1 MTGTPWSD
9 EHRAGVGLG
18 IALLAGSATHF
29 PSLRASPVID
39 DHFHAAWLEG
49 SAAVHRP
56 AWDLY
61 RWVSEGEVERLV
73 SAGHVPWWSDPRLR
87 IGVFRPISSV
97 SRWLDHAVLGD
108 STFLAH
114 LHSALWWSILL
125 VLFWWGLRGAVSGMR
140 RGVATVLLALSP
152 TLLVPLRWLADRN
165 ALISFVFLTAAWGV
179 STQRPDT
186 HRSLAAVT
194 ALAALAALGGEI
206 AWAALPALAALHA
219 LRFHDAQRTARFVSA
234 AAAGLAGV
242 LLISRALGYGIHHSG
257 IYLDPFTQ
265 PGEFLHQLPL
275 RMLLML
281 SRLPASA
288 LGALFPNAGAMA
300 ELLALPIYLLAVVLP
315 LSLLPGRRAR
325 GLLLLAA
332 IASVLPVLPAVPSLR
347 LLFGHHLALIMLALW
362 PSPPAVSGVRRA
374 FAWAPLALILL
385 GSALA
390 TPRETWHRPTPSA
403 RVTSLASLG
412 VRADD
417 RVLLVST
424 SNFEVFQHPDVIRRT
439 AHSPVEWLVACS
451 ARAPVLLTRDSTHT
465 LSLRSTLP
473 LLHPAD
479 LYRSQHEPLREGDA
493 FRVGGVTITVRATR
507 EGRPTW
513 LSLDFGQDLDSRP
526 WVLLQASGLELRR
539 VRLPPIGAS
548 MIASFG

>member
-1 MTGTPWSD
+1 MTLTLQSD
-9 EHRAGVGLG
+9 ERRARIGLG
-18 IALLAGSATHF
+18 LALIAGGVAHY
-29 PSLRASPVID
+29 PSLHAVPVID

-56 AWDLY
+56 VWDLY
-61 RWVSEGEVERLV
+61 RWVSAGEVERLV
-73 SAGHVPWWSDPRLR
+73 DAGHVPWWSDPRLR

-97 SRWLDHAVLGD
+97 SRWLDHVALHD
-108 STFLAH
+108 NNFLAH

-125 VLFWWGLRGAVSGMR
+125 VLFWWGLRGSVSGMR
-140 RGVATVLLALSP
+140 RGVATILISLSP
-152 TLLVPLRWLADRN
+152 TLLVPIRWLADRN
-165 ALISFVFLTAAWGV
+165 ALISFVFLAAAWGV
-179 STQRPDT
+179 STQRPAG
-186 HRSLAAVT
+186 HRSLATVA

-206 AWAALPALAALHA
+206 AWSALPALAALHA
-219 LRFHDAQRTARFVSA
+219 LRFHDARRTARFVSA
-234 AAAGLAGV
+234 AAAGLTGV

-265 PGEFLHQLPL
+265 PGEFLRQFPL

-300 ELLALPIYLLAVVLP
+300 EFLALPIYLLALAAP
-315 LSLLPGRRAR
+315 LALLPGRRTR
-325 GLLLLAA
+325 GLLLLATF
-332 IASVLPVLPAVPSLR
+332 ASLLPVLPAVPSLR
-347 LLFGHHLALIMLALW
+347 LLFGHHLALVMLALW
-362 PSPPAVSGVRRA
+362 PPPQAASRVRQA
-374 FAWAPLALILL
+374 LAGAPLALLLL

-390 TPRETWHRPTPSA
+390 TPRETWHRLTPPA

-412 VRADD
+412 VDADA

-439 AHSPVEWLVACS
+439 EHSPVEWLVACS
-451 ARAPVLLTRDSTHT
+451 ARAPVLLTRDSAHT
-465 LSLRSTLP
+465 LSLRSTIP

-479 LYRSQHEPLREGDA
+479 LYRSQHAPLREGDT
-493 FRVGGVTITVRATR
+493 FRIGSVTITVRSTT

-513 LSLDFGQDLDSRP
+513 LLLDFGHDLDARP
-526 WVLLQASGLELRR
+526 WVLLQANGLELRR
-539 VRLPPIGAS
+539 VPLLPIGAS
-548 MIASFG
+548 IIASFG